1 MKNLAKSLGTA
12 LLALALIVSVSLVSQ
27 KANASNY
34 RILVDQA
41 AGFSDGVNL
50 AGAQISIYDGTDYV
64 RDVFVQ
70 FDFTG
75 IDSSLEFHDKTN
87 AAILQY
93 GVDHSLAFDE
103 SDIIWGYMPND
114 VTPTQYWHNGVAQ
127 TSYKHLTFSDTT
139 TSGSKVFY
147 LTNDGTI
154 NGTALCSS
162 APRHINVSTNDPSN
176 TFGLGY
182 VVSNSN
188 KTLTITAN
196 VRTFSSVTILGQSV
210 LFSTTLTPAPNGT
223 SVSASVDC
231 NLN

>member
-1 MKNLAKSLGTA
+1 MKKFIKNLGIAF
-12 LLALALIVSVSLVSQ
+12 LALALIVSVSFAAQ
-27 KANASNY
+27 KADASNY
-34 RILVDQA
+34 RILIQQA
-41 AGFSDGVNL
+41 AGIPDGVNQ
-50 AGAQISIYDGTDYV
+50 AGIGISIYNGTDYV
-64 RDVFVQ
+64 KDDFVL
-70 FDFTG
+70 FDFSG
-75 IDSSLEFHDKTN
+75 IDNSLQFHDRVN
-87 AAILQY
+87 AAVLQY
-93 GVDHSLAFDE
+93 GENNSLGLST

-127 TSYKHLTFSDTT
+127 TSYKHMTFSDTT
-139 TSGSKVFY
+139 TNGSKVFY

-210 LFSTTLTPAPNGT
+210 LFSTTLSSAPNGT
-223 SVSASVDC
+223 PVSASVDC
-231 NLN
+231 NL